1 MEGAHRAGARPGHDR
16 YREYIFKARDGVLAR
31 KRTLDAVMQ
40 EEGEVRSQ
48 EEMAAVVKRI
58 KGNPDLW
65 LPFVQFPLVEEW
77 RVEFLQD
84 ALRYRILI
92 ILSYS
97 KCGKTEFA
105 KNLWPT
111 PLVLRIGSSEHWPD
125 TLRKFE
131 RGRHTHIVL
140 DDVRD
145 MTWVARAQDKVQGV
159 WDEELE
165 FGTTQGGTCA
175 YTKYLF
181 QVPIVVTANMSTEH
195 LEYLESPEAHDFL
208 GREENRAVLRLTQ
221 RRA

>member
-1 MEGAHRAGARPGHDR
+1 M
-16 YREYIFKARDGVLAR
+16 
-31 KRTLDAVMQ
+31 
-40 EEGEVRSQ
+40 
-48 EEMAAVVKRI
+48 
-58 KGNPDLW
+58 
-65 LPFVQFPLVEEW
+65 QFPLVEEW
-77 RVEFLQD
+77 RAEFLQD

-125 TLRKFE
+125 TLRQFE
-131 RGRHTHIVL
+131 RGRHTHLVL

-145 MTWVARAQDKVQGV
+145 LAWVARQQDKVQGV

-175 YTKYLF
+175 YQKYLF
-181 QVPIVVTANMSTEH
+181 RVPIVVTANMSTEH
-195 LEYLESPEAHDFL
+195 LEYLDSAEAHDFL
-208 GREENRAVLRLTQ
+208 GREENRVVLRLTE